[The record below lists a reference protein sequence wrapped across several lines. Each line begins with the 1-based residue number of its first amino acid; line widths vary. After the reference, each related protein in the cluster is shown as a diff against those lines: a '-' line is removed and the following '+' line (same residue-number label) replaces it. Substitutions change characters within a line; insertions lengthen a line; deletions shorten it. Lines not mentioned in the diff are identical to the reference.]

1 VQPRQAK
8 RLDTHEFADM
18 SRSPEVMLGS
28 GQLEMCYPI
37 GLLLTLPNVR
47 LRLLSVINPP

>member
-1 VQPRQAK
+1 MWSRQIK
-8 RLDTHEFADM
+8 RLDTHELDDT
-18 SRSPEVMLGS
+18 SRSPEAMLGS

-37 GLLLTLPNVR
+37 GLLLTLLNVR